1 MAYYQCL
8 LIRPVPG
15 CAKSWQRVTL
25 IIARTLIM
33 KLLQTLG
40 VVATAFA
47 ASAVMAADCETIAD
61 SVTRQVEAAPG
72 NVLMIVE
79 DSMANHEKCACE
91 VVKAAIVASK
101 ANEKLVG
108 EIVFAAVI
116 ASESMA
122 PTVAEC
128 AISVAP
134 DAASQIRSA
143 LKRALSDAGTSD
155 EGGKAP
161 VYSGKNGY
169 GKDLIPS
176 AEAVDD
182 SGFDF
187 GRAPLDVRGIYLLA
201 PSPGGGVSTIQDV
214 DIPKSLAKAFKRI
227 YGFYPEGL
235 DREEIVKLIKRKD
248 KEPGSSGGKPVTP
261 SDPTPKPD

>member
-1 MAYYQCL
+1 
-8 LIRPVPG
+8 
-15 CAKSWQRVTL
+15 
-25 IIARTLIM
+25 M

-40 VVATAFA
+40 VAATVFA
-47 ASAVMAADCETIAD
+47 ASAVVAADCDTIAD
-61 SVTRQVEAAPG
+61 SVTKQVEAAPEK
-72 NVLMIVE
+72 VLMIVE

-116 ASESMA
+116 ASENMA

-134 DAASQIRSA
+134 DSASQIRSA
-143 LKRALSDAGTSD
+143 LKRALSDAGNASTD
-155 EGGKAP
+155 GGKA

-169 GKDLIPS
+169 GKDSIPS

-182 SGFDF
+182 GGFDF
-187 GRAPLDVRGIYLLA
+187 GRAPLDVRGIYLVA
-201 PSPGGGVSTIQDV
+201 PSPGGGFITSTRDF
-214 DIPKSLAKAFKRI
+214 DIPKSLAREFKRI
-227 YGFYPEGL
+227 YGFYPEGI
-235 DREEIVKLIKRKD
+235 DREEVITLIKRRE
-248 KEPGSSGGKPVTP
+248 KESGSSGGKVIIIVPITP
-261 SDPTPKPD
+261 SDPTPNPD